1 MAVDVFGR
9 SASARDR
16 FTDRESQAEAF
27 VNSLDALRASLE
39 EAGELLPEEV
49 PRRNVLVFHGIGGM
63 GKSALSQRLER
74 WVLGT
79 LPSDDHWGRRPIL
92 DDVRTV
98 RLDLKSTSGAFSV
111 GELLLDIRDA
121 IGGARLP
128 LAPFDLAFTVYW
140 DAAMG
145 GRPLPVSNRGG
156 HFDGAA
162 QATVETVLEDI
173 GLTMGV
179 AGLGVRSVMRIAEAV
194 RRRARLR
201 GSLATCPEL
210 AAFLDDLPTNHSP
223 DDAVQLAWLLGWAF
237 DHGDPSARPTV
248 VVFVD
253 THEELIYDPARRS
266 EALLNQLVF
275 LLPHVLWVV
284 TGRDSVD
291 WTEPSVRA
299 LLRYSSPN
307 SWPGL
312 ELGAAADPR
321 QHLVGNLSDA
331 DCKQVLRRA
340 QADGLP
346 ISDEL
351 VRAIADASEGWPL
364 YLDLAIQVASDAAA
378 QGRTVELSD
387 IKVSLEGLVAR
398 VLADV
403 PSDEQRALHAACL
416 TPRFDIDVT
425 ASVADVDRAVVERAA
440 QRALVT
446 RDGHPTFPFVL
457 HEAVR
462 SAIRSAHR
470 LWNDDDWI
478 EAAERCSE
486 ALSLA
491 HESQDDPDTRFD
503 ILIQGLHLAAEND
516 VPYEWL
522 IEASLGAES
531 MFLVNRARP
540 TRISSDTGRIL
551 DGWLSCW
558 DGDNLAERV
567 ERHREHSDIST
578 PIGRASLRFVAFNES
593 KAEAIRIM
601 RDLVDADPS
610 LLHRFQLGW
619 RLSLARRFADAERAA
634 KDLDPD
640 DPIRAKRLRSS
651 WLWVF
656 GQVRESIAIDTE
668 YHGWAVTRGHYRLA
682 SEVSE
687 GALWRRGFLE
697 TGLATEADERVRD
710 AERRFEKD
718 GVRRCLLASAL
729 ARAGS
734 SAFDASVDA
743 LLEYEVAAGL
753 AQPSWYE
760 NLARAFDAAVRG
772 VAGRVEMLAAQAA
785 EADRSSRVWIVIETL
800 WAIAGV
806 VTDLDPVATQ
816 WIDDS
821 DAVLS
826 RWSEIVRMR
835 RALLQGPSGIST

>member
-16 FTDRESQAEAF
+16 FTDRESQAQAF
-27 VNSLDALRASLE
+27 ANSLDALRALLAA
-39 EAGELLPEEV
+39 AGELLPKEV
-49 PRRNVLVFHGIGGM
+49 PRRNVLAFHGIGGM

-74 WVLGT
+74 WVLGK
-79 LPSDDHWGRRPIL
+79 LPSDDHWGRSPIL
-92 DDVRTV
+92 DDVRAV

-111 GELLLDIRDA
+111 GELLLNIRDA
-121 IGGARLP
+121 IGRAELP
-128 LAPFDLAFTVYW
+128 LAPFDLAFAVYW

-173 GLTMGV
+173 GLSMGV
-179 AGLGVRSVMRIAEAV
+179 AGLGVRSVMKIAEAV
-194 RRRARLR
+194 RKRARLR
-201 GSLATCPEL
+201 GSLAACPEL

-237 DHGDPSARPTV
+237 DHGQPPARPTV

-253 THEELIYDPARRS
+253 TYEELTYDSARRS
-266 EALLNQLVF
+266 ESLLNQLVF

-299 LLRYSSPN
+299 LLPYSTPS

-312 ELGAAADPR
+312 GPGARADPR
-321 QHLVGNLSDA
+321 QHRVGNLSPA
-331 DCKQVLRRA
+331 DRMHVLREA
-340 QADGLP
+340 QADDLP

-351 VRAIADASEGWPL
+351 AGAIADASEGWPL
-364 YLDLAIQVASDAAA
+364 YLDLAIQVASDARA
-378 QGRTVELSD
+378 QGRTVKLSD
-387 IKVSLEGLVAR
+387 VADSLEGLVAR

-403 PSDEQRALHAACL
+403 PADEARALHAACL
-416 TPRFDIDVT
+416 TPRFDINVT
-425 ASVADVDRAVVERAA
+425 AAVAEVARAAVERAL
-440 QRALVT
+440 QRPLVT
-446 RDGHPTFPFVL
+446 RDGHPTFPYVL

-470 LWNDDDWI
+470 LWNDDDWAR
-478 EAAERCSE
+478 AAERCSE
-486 ALSLA
+486 ALRLA
-491 HESQDDPDTRFD
+491 HESQNDPDSRFD

-516 VPYEWL
+516 LPYEWL
-522 IEASLGAES
+522 IEASLDAES

-540 TRISSDTGRIL
+540 TRITSETGRIL
-551 DGWLSCW
+551 DEWLSCW
-558 DGDNLAERV
+558 DGDDLAERI
-567 ERHREHSDIST
+567 ERHRAHSDIST
-578 PIGRASLRFVAFNES
+578 PIGRASLRFVAYNAP
-593 KAEAIRIM
+593 KAEAIKIM

-619 RLSLARRFADAERAA
+619 RLSLARRFVDAERAA
-634 KDLDPD
+634 NDLDPD
-640 DPIRAKRLRSS
+640 DPIRARRLRSS

-656 GQVRESIAIDTE
+656 GQVRASIDIDSE
-668 YHGWAVTRGHYRLA
+668 YHEWAKTRGHYRLA
-682 SEVSE
+682 CEVAE

-697 TGLATEADERVRD
+697 TGVATEAEELVPN

-734 SAFDASVDA
+734 PAFDASVDA

-772 VAGRVEMLAAQAA
+772 DAGRVETLTAQAA

-806 VTDLDPVATQ
+806 VTDLDPVETQ
-816 WIDDS
+816 WIDGS

-826 RWSEIVRMR
+826 RWSAIVDR
-835 RALLQGPSGIST
+835 RRNLLQDPSGTST